1 VLAGIAQAIHGT
13 PVTGGSD
20 AGGSAASPRQLT
32 LLSAAAFASM
42 TSMRICDP
50 LLPARARDFDTTTGQ
65 AAQVISAFA
74 IAYGLLQLF
83 YGPLADR
90 YGKFRVV
97 SLAVLGCAL
106 ANLAAAF
113 APSLA
118 VLVVCRAAT
127 GATAAAVIPLTMAW
141 IGDAV
146 SYDRRQE
153 VLARLLSAT
162 VVGMI
167 IGQWAGGFFADT
179 LGWRSVFVA
188 LALLFAVVGV
198 LMRADLRRPGGEA
211 GTQRVAGDSQDAAGR
226 TRSAAGGSPDT
237 YVARIRA
244 VVAVP
249 WAWRI
254 LGLAFVEGGFAYSA
268 FAFVP
273 AHLHQRFGL
282 SMMWSGAVL
291 ALYGVGGFFYSRL
304 APHMLR
310 RWGETGLVRGGG
322 LLLCVTFTTL
332 ALMPHWA
339 WSLPAC
345 FIGGLGFYMLH
356 NTLQTHA
363 TQMAPRVRG
372 TAVSLYA
379 CTLFLG
385 QSVGIVAAAWVV
397 DHGSASR
404 VFGGAAVMLP
414 LLAWWFAAR
423 LKERTPAKAAVT

>member
-1 VLAGIAQAIHGT
+1 MTAGR
-13 PVTGGSD
+13 D

-50 LLPARARDFDTTTGQ
+50 LLPALAHDFDTTTGH

-74 IAYGLLQLF
+74 IAYGLLQLV

-118 VLVVCRAAT
+118 VLVMCRAAT

-198 LMRADLRRPGGEA
+198 LMRVDLRGSGG
-211 GTQRVAGDSQDAAGR
+211 VAPDAAHRSRDAAGE
-226 TRSAAGGSPDT
+226 SPDT
-237 YVARIRA
+237 YLARIRA

-273 AHLHQRFGL
+273 SALHQRFGL
-282 SMMWSGAVL
+282 AMTWAGAVL
-291 ALYGVGGFFYSRL
+291 ALYGVGGFCYSRL
-304 APHMLR
+304 APQMLR

-322 LLLCVTFTTL
+322 LLLCVTFSTL

-414 LLAWWFAAR
+414 LLGWWFAAR
-423 LKERTPAKAAVT
+423 LKGRTPAKAVVA

>member
-1 VLAGIAQAIHGT
+1 V
-13 PVTGGSD
+13 
-20 AGGSAASPRQLT
+20 ASPRELT

-50 LLPARARDFDTTTGQ
+50 LLPALARDFDTSTGH

-106 ANLAAAF
+106 ANFAAAF
-113 APSLA
+113 APSLGL
-118 VLVVCRAAT
+118 LVVFRAAT

-153 VLARLLSAT
+153 VLARLLGAT
-162 VVGMI
+162 VFGMI
-167 IGQWAGGFFADT
+167 VGQWAGGFLADT
-179 LGWRSVFVA
+179 LGWRSVFIV
-188 LALLFAVVGV
+188 LAVLFAVVGV

-211 GTQRVAGDSQDAAGR
+211 EAPHVARGSQA
-226 TRSAAGGSPDT
+226 SAADAPETASASPDN
-237 YVARIRA
+237 YVAQIRA

-249 WAWRI
+249 WARRI

-273 AHLHQRFGL
+273 TQLHQRFGL
-282 SMMWSGAVL
+282 AMTWAGAVL

-304 APHMLR
+304 APMMLR

-322 LLLCVTFTTL
+322 LLLCFTFTTL

-345 FIGGLGFYMLH
+345 FVGGLGFYMLH

-363 TQMAPRVRG
+363 TQMAPSVRG

-385 QSVGIVAAAWVV
+385 QSVGIVCAAWVV

-423 LKERTPAKAAVT
+423 LSARAAVRPAFS

>member
-1 VLAGIAQAIHGT
+1 
-13 PVTGGSD
+13 
-20 AGGSAASPRQLT
+20 
-32 LLSAAAFASM
+32 
-42 TSMRICDP
+42 MRICDP
-50 LLPARARDFDTTTGQ
+50 LLPALARDFDTTTGH

-74 IAYGLLQLF
+74 IAYGVLQLF

-97 SLAVLGCAL
+97 SLAVVGCAL

-118 VLVVCRAAT
+118 LLVVFRAAT

-153 VLARLLSAT
+153 VLARLLGAT

-179 LGWRSVFVA
+179 LGWRSVFIA
-188 LALLFAVVGV
+188 LALLFTVVGV
-198 LMRADLRRPGGEA
+198 LMRVDLRRTGSEAMPPRDALGAADAHATPIAAADLAGGA
-211 GTQRVAGDSQDAAGR
+211 ARRPRDAAG
-226 TRSAAGGSPDT
+226 SAPDT
-237 YVARIRA
+237 YGARIRA
-244 VVAVP
+244 VVSVP
-249 WAWRI
+249 WARRI

-273 AHLHQRFGL
+273 SALHQRFGL
-282 SMMWSGAVL
+282 AMTWAGAVL

-304 APHMLR
+304 APAMLR
-310 RWGETGLVRGGG
+310 RWGEAGLVRGGG
-322 LLLCVTFTTL
+322 LLLCLTFTML

-385 QSVGIVAAAWVV
+385 QSVGIVCAAWVV
-397 DHGSASR
+397 DHGSAAR
-404 VFGGAAVMLP
+404 VFAGAAVMLP

-423 LKERTPAKAAVT
+423 LRARPTEKPVAA

>member
-1 VLAGIAQAIHGT
+1 M
-13 PVTGGSD
+13 TGGSD
-20 AGGSAASPRQLT
+20 AGDSVASPRQLT

-50 LLPARARDFDTTTGQ
+50 LLPALARDFVTTTGH

-146 SYDRRQE
+146 PYDRRQE
-153 VLARLLSAT
+153 VLARLLGAT

-198 LMRADLRRPGGEA
+198 LMRVDLRGSGSTAPETPRPRGGGGE
-211 GTQRVAGDSQDAAGR
+211 
-226 TRSAAGGSPDT
+226 SPDT
-237 YVARIRA
+237 YLARIRA

-254 LGLAFVEGGFAYSA
+254 LGLAFVEGAFAYSA

-273 AHLHQRFGL
+273 TALHQRFGL
-282 SMMWSGAVL
+282 AMTWAGAVL

-304 APHMLR
+304 APAMLR

-322 LLLCVTFTTL
+322 LLLGITFTTL

-397 DHGSASR
+397 DHDSVSR

-423 LKERTPAKAAVT
+423 LRDRTPAAPVVT

>member
-1 VLAGIAQAIHGT
+1 VLAGIAQAIHGK
-13 PVTGGSD
+13 PVTAARD

-50 LLPARARDFDTTTGQ
+50 LLPALARDFATSTGH

-198 LMRADLRRPGGEA
+198 LMRVDLRGAGRAAPEA
-211 GTQRVAGDSQDAAGR
+211 ARRGRDAAGE
-226 TRSAAGGSPDT
+226 SPDT
-237 YVARIRA
+237 YLARIRA

-273 AHLHQRFGL
+273 SALHQRFGL
-282 SMMWSGAVL
+282 AMTWSGAVL

-304 APHMLR
+304 APQMLR

-423 LKERTPAKAAVT
+423 LKERTPAKVAVA

>member
-1 VLAGIAQAIHGT
+1 MTAGR
-13 PVTGGSD
+13 D

-50 LLPARARDFDTTTGQ
+50 LLPALARDFDTTTGH

-74 IAYGLLQLF
+74 VAYGLLQLF

-146 SYDRRQE
+146 SYDSRQE

-198 LMRADLRRPGGEA
+198 LMRVDLRGSGG
-211 GTQRVAGDSQDAAGR
+211 VAPDAARRSRDAAGE
-226 TRSAAGGSPDT
+226 SPDT
-237 YVARIRA
+237 YLARIRA
-244 VVAVP
+244 VIAVP

-273 AHLHQRFGL
+273 SALHQRFGL
-282 SMMWSGAVL
+282 AMTWAGAVL

-339 WSLPAC
+339 WALPAC

-385 QSVGIVAAAWVV
+385 QSVGIVVAAWVV
-397 DHGSASR
+397 DHGSASQ
-404 VFGGAAVMLP
+404 VFGGAAFMLP

-423 LKERTPAKAAVT
+423 LKERTPTKAAVA

>member
-1 VLAGIAQAIHGT
+1 V
-13 PVTGGSD
+13 
-20 AGGSAASPRQLT
+20 ASPRQLT

-50 LLPARARDFDTTTGQ
+50 LLPALARDFDTSTGH

-113 APSLA
+113 APSLSL
-118 VLVVCRAAT
+118 LVVFRAAT

-153 VLARLLSAT
+153 VLARLLGAT
-162 VVGMI
+162 VIGMI
-167 IGQWAGGFFADT
+167 VGQWAGGFFADT
-179 LGWRSVFVA
+179 LGWRSVFIV

-198 LMRADLRRPGGEA
+198 LMRADLRRPEVEA
-211 GTQRVAGDSQDAAGR
+211 EASP
-226 TRSAAGGSPDT
+226 AAGGPQAAARSPDT
-237 YVARIRA
+237 TAGSPAGYVAQIRA

-249 WAWRI
+249 WARRI

-273 AHLHQRFGL
+273 TQLHQRFGL
-282 SMMWSGAVL
+282 AMTWAGAVL

-304 APHMLR
+304 APTMLR

-322 LLLCVTFTTL
+322 LLLCLTFTTL

-345 FIGGLGFYMLH
+345 FVGGLGFYMLH

-363 TQMAPRVRG
+363 TQMVPSVRG

-379 CTLFLG
+379 CMLFLG
-385 QSVGIVAAAWVV
+385 QSVGIVCAAWVV

-423 LKERTPAKAAVT
+423 LSARAVAMPAFS

>member
-1 VLAGIAQAIHGT
+1 MTVRR
-13 PVTGGSD
+13 D
-20 AGGSAASPRQLT
+20 AGRSVASPRQLT

-50 LLPARARDFDTTTGQ
+50 LLPALARDFDTSTGH

-113 APSLA
+113 ASSLPL
-118 VLVVCRAAT
+118 LVVFRAAT

-153 VLARLLSAT
+153 VLARLLGAT
-162 VVGMI
+162 VMGMI
-167 IGQWAGGFFADT
+167 LGQWAGGFFADT
-179 LGWRSVFVA
+179 LGWRSVFFA
-188 LALLFAVVGV
+188 LALVFAVVGV

-211 GTQRVAGDSQDAAGR
+211 AAARDARSDATTPLA
-226 TRSAAGGSPDT
+226 TRASPAAAAHAPDTTSGSPDN
-237 YVARIRA
+237 YVAQIRA

-249 WAWRI
+249 WARRI
-254 LGLAFVEGGFAYSA
+254 LGLAFVEGAFAYSA

-273 AHLHQRFGL
+273 TQLHQRFGL
-282 SMMWSGAVL
+282 AMTWAGAVL

-304 APHMLR
+304 APMMLR

-322 LLLCVTFTTL
+322 LLLCLTFTTL

-345 FIGGLGFYMLH
+345 FVGGLGFYMLH

-363 TQMAPRVRG
+363 TQMAPSVRG

-385 QSVGIVAAAWVV
+385 QSVGIVCAAWVV

-404 VFGGAAVMLP
+404 VFEGAAVMLP

-423 LKERTPAKAAVT
+423 LRAREAAKPVLS

>member
-1 VLAGIAQAIHGT
+1 MTAKHAAGRS
-13 PVTGGSD
+13 V
-20 AGGSAASPRQLT
+20 ASPRQLT

-50 LLPARARDFDTTTGQ
+50 LLPALARDFDTSTGH

-113 APSLA
+113 APSLPL
-118 VLVVCRAAT
+118 LVVFRAAT

-153 VLARLLSAT
+153 VLARLLGAT
-162 VVGMI
+162 VIGMI
-167 IGQWAGGFFADT
+167 VGQWAGGFFADT
-179 LGWRSVFVA
+179 LGWRSVFIV

-198 LMRADLRRPGGEA
+198 LMRADLRRPEGKAEA
-211 GTQRVAGDSQDAAGR
+211 PL
-226 TRSAAGGSPDT
+226 AAGGPQATAQLPDT
-237 YVARIRA
+237 PAGSPAGYVAQIRA

-249 WAWRI
+249 WARRI

-273 AHLHQRFGL
+273 TQLHQRFGL
-282 SMMWSGAVL
+282 AMTWAGAVL

-304 APHMLR
+304 APTMLR

-322 LLLCVTFTTL
+322 LLLCLTFTTL

-345 FIGGLGFYMLH
+345 FVGGLGFYMLH

-363 TQMAPRVRG
+363 TQMVPSVRG

-379 CTLFLG
+379 CMLFLG
-385 QSVGIVAAAWVV
+385 QSVGIVCAAWVV

-423 LKERTPAKAAVT
+423 LSARAVAMPAFS

>member
-1 VLAGIAQAIHGT
+1 
-13 PVTGGSD
+13 
-20 AGGSAASPRQLT
+20 
-32 LLSAAAFASM
+32 M

-50 LLPARARDFDTTTGQ
+50 LLPALARDFDTTTGH

-97 SLAVLGCAL
+97 SLAVVGCAL

-118 VLVVCRAAT
+118 LLVVFRAAT

-153 VLARLLSAT
+153 VLARLLGAT

-167 IGQWAGGFFADT
+167 VGQWAGGFFADT
-179 LGWRSVFVA
+179 LGWRSVFAA

-198 LMRADLRRPGGEA
+198 LMRVDLRRTGGEA
-211 GTQRVAGDSQDAAGR
+211 VVPRDTVRAGSAHATPIHAADMTRDAAR
-226 TRSAAGGSPDT
+226 RSRDAADGSPDT
-237 YVARIRA
+237 YAARIRA
-244 VVAVP
+244 VVSVP
-249 WAWRI
+249 WARRI

-273 AHLHQRFGL
+273 SALHQRFGL
-282 SMMWSGAVL
+282 AMTWAGAVL

-304 APHMLR
+304 APAMLR
-310 RWGETGLVRGGG
+310 RWGEAGLVRGGG
-322 LLLCVTFTTL
+322 LLLCLTFTML

-385 QSVGIVAAAWVV
+385 QSVGIVCAAWVV
-397 DHGSASR
+397 DHGSAAG
-404 VFGGAAVMLP
+404 VFAGAAVMLP
-414 LLAWWFAAR
+414 LLALWFAAR
-423 LKERTPAKAAVT
+423 LRAHAAAKPAVI

>member
-1 VLAGIAQAIHGT
+1 
-13 PVTGGSD
+13 
-20 AGGSAASPRQLT
+20 
-32 LLSAAAFASM
+32 
-42 TSMRICDP
+42 MRICDP
-50 LLPARARDFDTTTGQ
+50 LLPALARDFDTTTGH

-97 SLAVLGCAL
+97 SLAVVGCAL
-106 ANLAAAF
+106 SNLAAAF

-118 VLVVCRAAT
+118 LLVVFRAAT

-153 VLARLLSAT
+153 VLARLLGAT

-167 IGQWAGGFFADT
+167 VGQWAGGFFADT
-179 LGWRSVFVA
+179 LGWRSVFIA
-188 LALLFAVVGV
+188 LALLFTVVGV
-198 LMRADLRRPGGEA
+198 LMRVDLRRSGSEA
-211 GTQRVAGDSQDAAGR
+211 MLPRAADAHPHATPIHAADMARGAAHR
-226 TRSAAGGSPDT
+226 PRDAAGGSPDT

-244 VVAVP
+244 VVSVP
-249 WAWRI
+249 WARRI

-273 AHLHQRFGL
+273 SALHQRFGL
-282 SMMWSGAVL
+282 AMTWAGAVL

-304 APHMLR
+304 ASTMLR
-310 RWGETGLVRGGG
+310 RWGEAGLVRGGG
-322 LLLCVTFTTL
+322 VLLCITFTML

-385 QSVGIVAAAWVV
+385 QSVGIVCAAWVV

-404 VFGGAAVMLP
+404 VFAGAAVMLP
-414 LLAWWFAAR
+414 LLALWFAAR
-423 LKERTPAKAAVT
+423 LRAHSAAKPVVA